1 MSLYDLSSLYKE
13 VIMDHSNYP
22 RYKKVLEAPTHRIE
36 LLNPTCGDAI
46 VVEMVVEDND
56 IQSIAFNGQGCAISM
71 ASADMMCQSLLNKP
85 IQEAVNI
92 IGNFA
97 HLIGGE
103 TLDKDLSDTKLM
115 TQDELMKYIGDAY
128 LLESLK
134 KFPSRYKCGILAWRA
149 TEMALTQAPKQEP
162 TNI

>member
-22 RYKKVLEAPTHRIE
+22 RYKKALEAPTHRIE

-46 VVEMVVEDND
+46 VVEMVVEDNY

-71 ASADMMCQSLLNKP
+71 ASADMMCQSLLSKP
-85 IQEAVNI
+85 VEQAIDI
-92 IGNFA
+92 INNFA
-97 HLIGGE
+97 HLIGGD
-103 TLDKDLSDTKLM
+103 TLDEGLSETKVM
-115 TQDELMKYIGDAY
+115 SQDELMKCIGDAY

-134 KFPSRYKCGILAWRA
+134 QFPSRYKCGVLAWRA
-149 TEMALTQAPKQEP
+149 SEMALTQPPSQSP

>member
-22 RYKKVLEAPTHRIE
+22 RYKKSLEDPSHRIE

-46 VVEMVVEDND
+46 VVEMVVDND
-56 IQSIAFNGQGCAISM
+56 HIQAIAFNGQGCAISM

-85 IQEAVNI
+85 VEQAIDI
-92 IGNFA
+92 INNFA
-97 HLIGGE
+97 HLIGGDPLDEGLSE
-103 TLDKDLSDTKLM
+103 TNVMS
-115 TQDELMKYIGDAY
+115 QDELMKRIGDAY

-134 KFPSRYKCGILAWRA
+134 QFPSRYKCGVLACRA
-149 TEMALTQAPKQEP
+149 SEVALTQPPSQSP